1 MLTSPHLHE
10 QDREVCIKTSSTPA
24 SLLLKGQ
31 VTEQT
36 IDYYIV
42 LMDSSWTANSRIL
55 FPRSRVVGTNTPP
68 SNSSY
73 GQKKIILYVRC
84 IFWYTSLPSTKQ
96 QSKMTIFQVFQ
107 RTRTP
112 GYQQMI
118 FFPRKREV
126 TFRNEAFVAAVV
138 AQLPMLGIDRFC

>member
-73 GQKKIILYVRC
+73 GQKNHSVRALYILVH
-84 IFWYTSLPSTKQ
+84 FFAVHKTTKQ
-96 QSKMTIFQVFQ
+96 NDHILGFLENTNAGISTNDF
-107 RTRTP
+107 
-112 GYQQMI
+112 

-126 TFRNEAFVAAVV
+126 TFQCCV
-138 AQLPMLGIDRFC
+138 LIG